1 MSREDRVAMSVE
13 IGGRSVG
20 PGEPCFVI
28 AEAGVN
34 HNGDLDIARRLI
46 DVAVEAGADAVKFQ
60 TFNAARLVSADAPKA
75 DYQTQTT
82 DPRESQLDM
91 LQALELDAE
100 AHRVLQAYCRQHET
114 LFLSSPFDEESADLL
129 AELDVPAYKLGSG
142 EVTNW
147 PLLRHVAAKGQPIIL
162 STGMATLAEVG
173 DAVHVLNDGG
183 NRGLILLHCVTNYP
197 ADAGDANL
205 LAMSTMATAFH
216 VPVGYS
222 DHTQGPAV
230 PLAAVALG
238 ACVIEKHI
246 TLDRAMPGP
255 DHQASAEP
263 DEFKQL
269 VAAIRDVERSLGSGI
284 KQPAPSEA
292 ANRKVVRRSIAS
304 SRAIAEGTT
313 ITLDMLKMVRP
324 ASGLAPTL
332 SQAVIGRRA
341 RHAIPADTLLS
352 WEDLA

>member
-1 MSREDRVAMSVE
+1 MSVE
-13 IGGRSVG
+13 IGGHPVD
-20 PGEPCFVI
+20 PGAPCFVI
-28 AEAGVN
+28 AAAGVN
-34 HNGDLDIARRLI
+34 HNGDLDLARRLL

-91 LQALELDAE
+91 LQALELDEA
-100 AHRVLQAYCRQHET
+100 AHRELQAYCRRNET
-114 LFLSSPFDEESADLL
+114 LFLSSPFDEGSADLL

-147 PLLRHVAAKGQPIIL
+147 PLLRHVAAKGRPVIL
-162 STGMATLAEVG
+162 STGMATLAEVD
-173 DAVHVLNDGG
+173 DAVRVVNEAG
-183 NRGLILLHCVTNYP
+183 NQALVLLHCVTNYP

-205 LAMSTMATAFH
+205 RAMATMAEAFE

-222 DHTQGPAV
+222 DHTRGSAV

-246 TLDRAMPGP
+246 TLDRTMPGP

-292 ANRKVVRRSIAS
+292 ANREVVRRSIAS
-304 SRAIAEGTT
+304 SRAIAEGAT

-324 ASGLAPTL
+324 ASGLAPALTPE
-332 SQAVIGRRA
+332 VIGRRA
-341 RHAIPADTLLS
+341 RHAIPTDTLLS
-352 WEDLA
+352 WEDLE